1 MLNKLF
7 NPIFGGDADEVHL
20 FGASFKERIEEG
32 LEIIAEG
39 IEDISKAA
47 SSFGEEDSET
57 AENLED
63 VTEEVEIIE
72 P

>member
-1 MLNKLF
+1 MLNLF
-7 NPIFGGDADEVHL
+7 KRIFGVDADEVHL

-32 LEIIAEG
+32 VEIFFEG
-39 IEDISKAA
+39 IEDVSRAVT
-47 SSFGEEDSET
+47 SFGEEDSET
-57 AENLED
+57 ADSLED

>member
-1 MLNKLF
+1 MLNLF
-7 NPIFGGDADEVHL
+7 KRIFGFDADEVHL

-32 LEIIAEG
+32 LEILVEG
-39 IEDISKAA
+39 IENISKAA

-57 AENLED
+57 VDSLED